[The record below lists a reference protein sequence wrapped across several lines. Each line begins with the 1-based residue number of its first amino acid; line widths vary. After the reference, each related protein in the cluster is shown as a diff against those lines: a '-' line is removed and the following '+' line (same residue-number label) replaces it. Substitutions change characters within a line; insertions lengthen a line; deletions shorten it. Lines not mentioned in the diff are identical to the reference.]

1 MRICNSGVVGDEVH
15 CLLNCSNEKMSEE
28 NLSTDE
34 VFTRCIKLI
43 LHGSFTLRPRRRYQ
57 SYSVRALSHF

>member
-1 MRICNSGVVGDEVH
+1 
-15 CLLNCSNEKMSEE
+15 MSEE